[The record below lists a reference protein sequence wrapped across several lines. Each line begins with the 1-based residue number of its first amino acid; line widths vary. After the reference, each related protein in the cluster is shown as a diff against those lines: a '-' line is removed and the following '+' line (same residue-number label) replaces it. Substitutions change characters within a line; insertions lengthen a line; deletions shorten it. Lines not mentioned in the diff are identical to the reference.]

1 MSRGGRGWRA
11 LFALVVGL
19 WAGACDEDLLG
30 PPDGAAVFEIEV
42 SGEIFRAAVTDTAE
56 VRLLTQRMQ
65 GGTRGVVSGELRS
78 GDGGF
83 NSSWGWHLEPA
94 SVHVADMA
102 IELCDGRPSM
112 VQADLQYWVG
122 TVRQYCPWGA
132 RVVARTQ

>member
-1 MSRGGRGWRA
+1 
-11 LFALVVGL
+11 VVGL

-30 PPDGAAVFEIEV
+30 PPEGAAVFEIEV

-65 GGTRGVVSGELRS
+65 SGTRGVVSGELRS

-83 NSSWGWHLEPA
+83 NASWGWHLDPE
-94 SVHVADMA
+94 SVHVADVA

-112 VQADLQYWVG
+112 VQSDLTYWIG